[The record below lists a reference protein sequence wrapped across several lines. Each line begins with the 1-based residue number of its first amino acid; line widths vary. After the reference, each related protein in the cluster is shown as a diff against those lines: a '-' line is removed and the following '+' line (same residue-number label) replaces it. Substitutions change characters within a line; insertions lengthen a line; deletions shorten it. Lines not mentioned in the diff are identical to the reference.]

1 MNNPKK
7 TVISEGDRFL
17 FTVADILSADECASF
32 IRLIESKGPEAAP
45 ITTAYGFLMSP
56 DIRNNTRVMIDD
68 PARAGWLW
76 DRVAAFI
83 PPRIGPWRAVG
94 LNERFRYYRYD
105 PGQYFRWHGDGAFVR
120 SQHER
125 SLLTAMVYLN
135 DEFEGG
141 STDFSDYGSVIPE
154 RGSALFFE
162 HPLLHQ
168 GAPVLSGRKYVLRTD
183 VMYQREGA
191 MEARR

>member
-1 MNNPKK
+1 MNNNRK
-7 TVISEGDRFL
+7 TVIADGSDCI
-17 FTVADILSADECASF
+17 FTVSGVLTADECTSF

-45 ITTAYGFLMSP
+45 ITTGYGFVMDT

-83 PPRIGPWRAVG
+83 PPRIGPWTAVG

-105 PGQYFRWHGDGAFVR
+105 PGQYFRWHGDGAFAR
-120 SQHER
+120 SHYER
-125 SLLTAMVYLN
+125 SLLTAMVYLS
-135 DEFEGG
+135 DDFEGG
-141 STDFSDYGSVIPE
+141 STEFSDYGAVIPE

-162 HPLLHQ
+162 HRLIHQ
-168 GAPVLSGRKYVLRTD
+168 GAPVIRGRKYVLRTD
-183 VMYQREGA
+183 VRYRREAA
-191 MEARR
+191 MAAGR